1 MHRRFLIAGAI
12 FGLTAVILG
21 AFAAHGLKETISADS
36 LNSFETGVRFQMYH
50 AFLLLI
56 LGGFDFLTEKRLNW
70 IFYLLCSG
78 ILLFSGSIYLLS
90 TSSLSEINFKSI
102 ALVTPLG
109 GTLLILGWAI
119 LLLNFIKLK
128 KK

>member
-1 MHRRFLIAGAI
+1 MNRKFLIAGAI

-21 AFAAHGLKETISADS
+21 AFAAHGLKAAISEES

-56 LGGFDFLTEKRLNW
+56 LGGFHFISEKGLKW
-70 IFYLLCSG
+70 IFFLICFG

-90 TSSLSEINFKSI
+90 TSAITGISFKTF

-109 GTLLILGWAI
+109 GSLLILGWFI

>member
-1 MHRRFLIAGAI
+1 MNRRFLIAGAV
-12 FGLTAVILG
+12 FGILAVILG
-21 AFAAHGLKETISADS
+21 AFAAHGLKESISGVS
-36 LNSFETGVRFQMYH
+36 LASFETGVRFQMYH

-56 LGGFDFLTEKRLNW
+56 IGGLKLDFSRGLNW
-70 IFYLLCSG
+70 IFYLICTG
-78 ILLFSGSIYLLS
+78 IIFFSGSIYLLT
-90 TSSLSEINFKSI
+90 TSEISNINFKSI

-109 GTLLILGWAI
+109 GSLLIAAWCI

>member
-1 MHRRFLIAGAI
+1 MNRRFLIAGAV

-21 AFAAHGLKETISADS
+21 AFAAHGLKPKLEADS

-56 LGGFDFLTEKRLNW
+56 LGSIKLRSSKREALV
-70 IFYLLCSG
+70 FYLLLSG
-78 ILLFSGSIYLLS
+78 IILFSGSIYLLS
-90 TSSLSEINFKSI
+90 TGSLTGLDFSDF
-102 ALVTPLG
+102 ALITPFG
-109 GTLLILGWAI
+109 GGLLILGWLI
-119 LLLNFIKLK
+119 LLLSFIKLK

>member
-1 MHRRFLIAGAI
+1 MDRKFLVTGAV
-12 FGLTAVILG
+12 FGILAVIFG
-21 AFAAHGLKETISADS
+21 AFAAHGLKDTISASS
-36 LNSFETGVRFQMYH
+36 LSSFETGVRFQMYH

-56 LGGFDFLTEKRLNW
+56 AGGFSAKLKNNLNPV
-70 IFYLLCSG
+70 FYLICLG
-78 ILLFSGSIYLLS
+78 VIFFSGSIYLLS
-90 TSSLSEINFKSI
+90 TGSLLGMDFSSI

-109 GTLLILGWAI
+109 GSLLIIGWFI

>member
-12 FGLTAVILG
+12 FGLTAVIFG
-21 AFAAHGLKETISADS
+21 AFAAHGLKEAISAES
-36 LNSFETGVRFQMYH
+36 LNSFETGVRFQIYH
-50 AFLLLI
+50 AFLFLI
-56 LGGFDFLTEKRLNW
+56 LGGFDFLTEKKIKW
-70 IFYLLCSG
+70 VYYLLLTG
-78 ILLFSGSIYLLS
+78 VIFFSGSIYLLS
-90 TSSLSEINFKSI
+90 TSSLSGIDFKSI

-109 GTLLILGWAI
+109 GTLLIVAWAI